1 MTTKKLVH
9 ITTVPDSFIF
19 LRGQIAFMKSQG
31 FEIHAISSPGP
42 LLDQFAEQEGVHVY
56 PVEMPR
62 RITPLQDLRAL
73 FQIQNLL
80 QKIKPDLVHAH
91 TPKGG
96 LLGMIAATMAGTPQR
111 IYHMRG
117 LPLMTAKDRKKLIL
131 TLTEQI
137 SCGLSHQVIAVG
149 PSLREVAIAER
160 LCPPNKITILG
171 AGSGNG
177 VDASKRFNPTRL
189 GPEVRLKKR
198 TDLNIPPDATVIGF
212 VGRIVHDKGVFELIE
227 AWKNIRQTHP
237 QAHLLVVGPFEPQDP
252 IPAETEHILRT
263 DPRIHLAGHTS
274 DPAPL
279 YMAMDMLVLPTYRE
293 GFPNV
298 PLEAAAMELPVVA
311 TKIPGCTDAVLDGQ
325 TGTLVPSQD
334 APALERAIRLYL
346 DNPDL
351 RSQHGLAGRT
361 RVLRD
366 FIQSRI
372 WTDLLSIYTGKTPDS
387 PR

>member
-1 MTTKKLVH
+1 MAPKKLVH

-19 LRGQIAFMKSQG
+19 LRGQISFMKARG

-62 RITPLQDLRAL
+62 SITPLKDLRAL

-80 QKIKPDLVHAH
+80 QKIQPDIVHAH

-96 LLGMIAATMAGTPQR
+96 LLGMLAATMAGTPQR

-117 LPLMTAKDRKKLIL
+117 LPLMTAKDRKKLLL

-137 SCGLSHQVIAVG
+137 SCGISHQVIAVG

-160 LCPPNKITILG
+160 LCPPDKITILG

-177 VDASKRFNPTRL
+177 VDASRRFNPTLL
-189 GPEVRLKKR
+189 GPDVRIQTR
-198 TDLNIPPDATVIGF
+198 RRFDIPPDAPVIGF
-212 VGRIVHDKGVFELIE
+212 VGRIVHDKGIFELVE

-252 IPAETEHILRT
+252 IPPETEHILRT
-263 DPRIHLAGHTS
+263 DPRIHLAGRTS

-279 YMAMDMLVLPTYRE
+279 YAAMDMLVLPTYRE

-311 TKIPGCTDAVLDGQ
+311 TRIPGCTDAVLDGH
-325 TGTLVPSQD
+325 TGTLVNPQD
-334 APALERAIRLYL
+334 APALEAAIRRYL
-346 DNPDL
+346 DNPEL
-351 RSQHGLAGRT
+351 RAQHGLAGRT

-372 WTDLLSIYTGKTPDS
+372 WTDLLSIYSGNS
-387 PR
+387 NSS